1 MPAEPSVATLD
12 HEPIALQE
20 PMPSTRVGRFE
31 QLPKWLNLIPMVL
44 QWIWLGIRYR
54 SISLPSSANPQITSG
69 GMVGDGKL
77 EYFATMGAIAR
88 AATADYVGIVNR
100 PGLDADTVIARMGDA
115 GLQFPVVA
123 KPDMGWCGYG
133 VRLLASADELADYL
147 RRFPQRQS
155 FLLQRYLPDP
165 GEAGLFYM
173 REPDAP
179 AGRLIGILLRHYPGV
194 VGNGVDTVAALIA
207 RDPRLRRATANA
219 MHECRYD
226 PERVPAPG
234 ETLRLSTVASTRVG
248 GCYQDGSAYATA
260 ALTARVDAIARDMGV
275 FLVGRFDVR
284 YRTLDSLQRGEFT
297 IMEVNG
303 AGSEAVHAWDPK
315 YSIRDVYRIVFAK
328 QRLLF
333 SISDANRRHGHRPIG
348 LGKLAQLHLHQ
359 QRVMRAYP
367 PSN

>member
-1 MPAEPSVATLD
+1 MPPEASVGAATTEPA
-12 HEPIALQE
+12 
-20 PMPSTRVGRFE
+20 PSADVGRFE

-44 QWIWLGIRYR
+44 QWAWLGIRYR
-54 SISLPSSANPQITSG
+54 SFTLPSSANPGITSG

-77 EYFATMGAIAR
+77 EYFAAMGPVAR
-88 AATADYVGIVNR
+88 AATAAHIGVENR
-100 PGLDADTVIARMGDA
+100 PGLAIDEVVARMRDA

-123 KPDMGWCGYG
+123 KPDIGWCGFG
-133 VRLLASADELADYL
+133 VRLLGSSSDLADYL
-147 RRFPQRQS
+147 RRFPPRET

-165 GEAGLFYM
+165 GEAGLFYV

-179 AGRLIGILLRHYPGV
+179 SGRLIGILLRHYPSV
-194 VGNGVDTVAALIA
+194 VGNGTDTVAGLIA
-207 RDPRLRRATANA
+207 RDARLRRGTGTA
-219 MHECRYD
+219 MHERRYN
-226 PERVPAPG
+226 PQQVLAIG

-248 GCYQDGSAYATA
+248 GCYQDGSGYATA
-260 ALTARVDAIARDMGV
+260 ALTARTDAIARDMGT

-284 YRTLDSLQRGEFT
+284 YRTPEALQRGEFT

-333 SISDANRRHGHRPIG
+333 RISDANRRRGHLPIG
-348 LGKLAQLHLHQ
+348 LCRLAQLYLRQ
-359 QRVMRAYP
+359 QRVMRLYP